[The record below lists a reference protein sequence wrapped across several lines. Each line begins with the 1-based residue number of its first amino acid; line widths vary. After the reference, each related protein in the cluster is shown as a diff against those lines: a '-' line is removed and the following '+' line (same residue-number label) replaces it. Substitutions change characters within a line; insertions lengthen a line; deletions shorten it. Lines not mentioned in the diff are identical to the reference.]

1 MAPVNDLESNCIEVD
16 VETTQPSPRMRSRPQ
31 GNMAAI
37 EDNKNMKIHDVAIRA
52 QAVATKEMAA
62 ATKKKAQILEDQ
74 NVLLMFTSPDTRII
88 SEEAKEYLHLKRTI
102 ELKKLRRLVDEEEEM
117 EQPRHEVEVEESG
130 NHNAEGEQQR
140 Q

>member
-1 MAPVNDLESNCIEVD
+1 
-16 VETTQPSPRMRSRPQ
+16 
-31 GNMAAI
+31 
-37 EDNKNMKIHDVAIRA
+37 
-52 QAVATKEMAA
+52 MAA

-117 EQPRHEVEVEESG
+117 E
-130 NHNAEGEQQR
+130 
-140 Q
+140 